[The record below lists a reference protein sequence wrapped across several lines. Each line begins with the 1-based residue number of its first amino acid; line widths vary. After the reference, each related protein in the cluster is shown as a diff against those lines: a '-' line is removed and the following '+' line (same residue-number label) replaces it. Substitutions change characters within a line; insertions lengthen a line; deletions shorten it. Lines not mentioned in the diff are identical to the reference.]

1 MKRTTL
7 LAVFALVLVM
17 AAVPTFA
24 CGHCQGFHN
33 CVEDTGSGACGFNGS
48 VCFNMNCLAPGDG
61 EETPM
66 LTQYSVAVEV
76 AHNGV
81 KVQSAGAAVAS
92 AEPVKASPAVALR

>member
-1 MKRTTL
+1 MKRITL
-7 LAVFALVLVM
+7 LAVFALVLIM

-24 CGHCQGFHN
+24 CSHCQGLHN

-48 VCFNMNCLAPGDG
+48 VCFNMNCLTPGDG

-81 KVQSAGAAVAS
+81 KVQNAGTAMAS
-92 AEPVKASPAVALR
+92 AKPVKTPAAAALR